1 MHVCVVGE
9 ARDVDVG
16 VARLH
21 FVKGEVVRQNALVGG
36 KGAALVASFARLY
49 KGVAVRGLYRG
60 VCPPALLRGEPG
72 VEHPPCAKLHA
83 GGAERAVGAVEP
95 DGAGLAVDQ
104 AGHRYKPGLV
114 LTQSVERGLKR
125 SLVVHGDEVVRQR
138 VRRLVDLVPDV
149 GEVRQALGAVRAEGE
164 YSSVS

>member
-1 MHVCVVGE
+1 MFGE

-21 FVKGEVVRQNALVGG
+21 FVKVLSGGIRQNALVGG

-60 VCPPALLRGEPG
+60 VCPPTLLRGEPG

-83 GGAERAVGAVEP
+83 VTTC
-95 DGAGLAVDQ
+95 L
-104 AGHRYKPGLV
+104 
-114 LTQSVERGLKR
+114 LT
-125 SLVVHGDEVVRQR
+125 
-138 VRRLVDLVPDV
+138 
-149 GEVRQALGAVRAEGE
+149 
-164 YSSVS
+164 